1 VYVLTNGGVWSV
13 LWISPSSWWHAS
25 PGLIFPLSHCFAS
38 SSSRGFST
46 VATKLAPSL
55 RTLWPLWQ
63 VHWILTVIE
72 VLSLSP
78 SLGLQPLST
87 LSISSILCHYQRFD
101 CQNRWRQPKLVSV
114 LRLASLVISISIG
127 SLYSPPDNFRLTNGD
142 GFCATGAWLIC
153 AHLKI
158 LGWLIF

>member
-1 VYVLTNGGVWSV
+1 MVGCDLFYGFPPPLGDMRPLALSSPFLTALLHRPLVVSA
-13 LWISPSSWWHAS
+13 LWPQSWLPHWGRCDPFGKSIEFWQSLKFSHSLHLLVSSHYR
-25 PGLIFPLSHCFAS
+25 LFQ
-38 SSSRGFST
+38 
-46 VATKLAPSL
+46 SL
-55 RTLWPLWQ
+55 RF
-63 VHWILTVIE
+63 
-72 VLSLSP
+72 
-78 SLGLQPLST
+78 
-87 LSISSILCHYQRFD
+87 CHYQRFD
-101 CQNRWRQPKLVSV
+101 CQNRWRWPKLVSV